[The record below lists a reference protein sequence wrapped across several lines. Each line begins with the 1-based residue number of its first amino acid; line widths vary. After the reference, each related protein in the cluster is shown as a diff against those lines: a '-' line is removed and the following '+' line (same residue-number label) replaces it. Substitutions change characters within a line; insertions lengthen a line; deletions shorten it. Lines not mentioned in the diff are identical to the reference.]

1 MTDNAGGKLSPIE
14 KIRAKHPN
22 PDGWKATGEGVW
34 QIKCPAHDD
43 GTASLTITDRRGT
56 LLLHCHAGCTVP
68 AIMESLGMQMSDLFS
83 GESKPAKPQ
92 RRKIVAT
99 YDYNDESGNFLY
111 QSVRYDPKDF
121 RARRLCL
128 HRSNHWLWKL
138 DQIQEQDPDSP
149 GKWVWVDSKIRRV
162 LYNLP
167 GVISAIESRQPV
179 CIVEGEKDADK
190 LIESGYAGTTNIGG
204 AGKWLKAYTENLR
217 GADVILIPDND
228 KPGYDHMNLVASKL
242 KGVAASIKTVLVP
255 GVKDLSDYTG
265 DIAELVAKAEDWT
278 PESYA
283 DDPTSL
289 ESRIEALDNSASATA
304 KRELLREIASADS
317 VERHELIQ
325 TLSERTGMPKK
336 DIREQIAT
344 HTRKAKQDSRQ
355 KLNAAV
361 SLAMK
366 IISERIVLPRDSAG
380 KISYSGA
387 HLIMKPE
394 DGDEYITACFTDK
407 RTATAPLLREFK
419 ILVRE
424 QGIDLPGDDPTG
436 LPASARERLE
446 SSIENGK
453 IGKQVEVQFGPYLD
467 KKSGKLR
474 TVTDLDNG
482 ILILSGGA
490 KDGATVIRTATA
502 PEERPESFERVK
514 TFLGESWIECI
525 AHMITAT
532 VHECPSEK
540 VLFLITGSAES
551 GKSRK
556 AEFMSRVVD
565 GRPNI
570 ISPADLSKSWPQFF
584 STRMPTLDNLDYRTL
599 SPEDMNVLAMQTT
612 SKEVNVAARYTPSG
626 LNTEGVYAIFTS
638 IMSDVFDHYP
648 ALKSRAIQIAQS
660 YSERAMELA
669 SDIEELAD
677 EFRPHFWYLV
687 EKYLANRHRVHKRP
701 GNLRIR
707 GWARVR
713 SWMAIEFQGMDE
725 MEADELMLNYRPQ
738 ESDAHDDDPFVIAF
752 KLTVELADLDK
763 LLQKPVKP
771 SELLSLMRQLA
782 PDECRDVLVGKA
794 GNLYDSPQGYKTVRA
809 RIDKLRV
816 GDKIGAITVQN
827 VSHADKAYKNYYK
840 ISYEAGVFWR
850 LPGTKKQ
857 TPVSVEQDPGAVS
870 GVSSKNAYT
879 PPNSNIPPPQSTPEE
894 GGELFSA
901 EETEIHE
908 QTPENPPDQLL
919 EQGHSDLANAR
930 KRQKTPEHGAD
941 DENW

>member
-1 MTDNAGGKLSPIE
+1 MSDTAGGKLSPIE

-34 QIKCPAHDD
+34 QVKCPAHDD

-68 AIMESLGMQMSDLFS
+68 DIMESLGLQMADLFS
-83 GESKPAKPQ
+83 GESKPAKQQ
-92 RRKIVAT
+92 RRKVAT
-99 YDYNDESGNFLY
+99 YDYTHINGALLY
-111 QSVRYDPKDF
+111 QQVRYDPKDF
-121 RARRLCL
+121 RSRRPDPDNLGE
-128 HRSNHWLWKL
+128 WIWKL
-138 DQIQEQDPDSP
+138 GDVQ
-149 GKWVWVDSKIRRV
+149 RV

-167 GVISAIESRQPV
+167 RIAVDSPTMPVIV
-179 CIVEGEKDADK
+179 VEGERDADK
-190 LIESGYAGTTNIGG
+190 LTDHGLIGTTNIGG

-217 GADVILIPDND
+217 GTHVILIPDND
-228 KPGYDHMNLVASKL
+228 QPGYDHMNLVASKL
-242 KGVAASIKTVLVP
+242 QGVAASIKTVLVP
-255 GVKDLSDYTG
+255 GVKDLSDYAG
-265 DIAELVAKAEDWT
+265 DIGELIDKAEDWT
-278 PESYA
+278 PDSYSG
-283 DDPTSL
+283 DPTSL
-289 ESRIEALDNSASATA
+289 ESRIEALDKDTSATT

-344 HTRKAKQDSRQ
+344 HNRKAKQDTRQ

-366 IISERIVLPRDSAG
+366 IINTRIVLPRDSAG
-380 KISYSGA
+380 KVSYSGA
-387 HLIMKPE
+387 HLIMEP
-394 DGDEYITACFTDK
+394 DGGAEYITACFTDK

-446 SSIENGK
+446 SAIENGK

-474 TVTDLDNG
+474 TITDLDNG

-514 TFLGESWIECI
+514 TFLGESWMECI

-540 VLFLITGSAES
+540 VLLLITGSAES

-648 ALKSRAIQIAQS
+648 ALKSRAVQIAQS

-677 EFRPHFWYLV
+677 EFRPHFWYMV

-713 SWMAIEFQGMDE
+713 SWIAIEFQGMNE
-725 MEADELMLNYRPQ
+725 LEADELMLNYRPQ
-738 ESDAHDDDPFVIAF
+738 ESDAHDDDPFVIAL
-752 KLTVELADLDK
+752 KSACESASLDK
-763 LLQKPVKP
+763 LLEKPLKP
-771 SELLSLMRQLA
+771 SDIVRIMKQYA
-782 PDECRDVLVGKA
+782 PEDCRNIQVGKS
-794 GNLYDSPQGYKTVRA
+794 GNFYDSSNAHQTVRS

-816 GDKIGAITVQN
+816 GDKIGTLTVRN
-827 VSHADKAYKNYYK
+827 MSSANTRYKNLYM
-840 ISYEAGVFWR
+840 ISVPDSSSAEVRGGSAEVPETSAASGDNVEADLAEESRGSGKNPNT
-850 LPGTKKQ
+850 LLNKQ
-857 TPVSVEQDPGAVS
+857 F
-870 GVSSKNAYT
+870 
-879 PPNSNIPPPQSTPEE
+879 PPLHLADEK
-894 GGELFSA
+894 GGELYSA
-901 EETEIHE
+901 EETEKQEKPPHE
-908 QTPENPPDQLL
+908 EKQSAVEQDYSQQRLPEKPPRTSAEPPQ
-919 EQGHSDLANAR
+919 
-930 KRQKTPEHGAD
+930 GAD